1 MSLPKGLETLA
12 RRLNRPVIFWMAA
25 LIIMPLGLAGAGD
38 WTNILEDG
46 IHDPANEASAFL
58 QNPHDSLSKFP
69 SASLGNKVDWVKAL
83 DDGLLDPRFYQEGG
97 ANFEIINPNDERA
110 SAAIK
115 KRTFRAVDFDIIME
129 NTGTMPFV
137 RFPHLAH
144 TKWLTC
150 VNCHPRIFLP
160 QKNSNPITMSGI
172 TQGKFCGVCHGKVA
186 FPPLDCMR
194 CHSVPRKASSK
205 LR

>member
-1 MSLPKGLETLA
+1 MNNAGYRYVMWGL
-12 RRLNRPVIFWMAA
+12 AA
-25 LIIMPLGLAGAGD
+25 LIVVPLGLAVAGD

-46 IHDPANEASAFL
+46 IHDPDNEATASL
-58 QNPHDSLSKFP
+58 QNPHDALSKLP

-83 DDGLLDPRFYQEGG
+83 DEGLLDPRFYQEGG
-97 ANFEIINPNDERA
+97 ANFEIINPDLERT
-110 SAAIK
+110 SAPIK

-129 NTGTMPFV
+129 NTGSMPLV
-137 RFPHLAH
+137 RFPHLPH

-172 TQGKFCGVCHGKVA
+172 VQGKFCGVCHGKVA

-194 CHSVPRKASSK
+194 CHSVPRKTSSK

>member
-1 MSLPKGLETLA
+1 VVLG
-12 RRLNRPVIFWMAA
+12 VMAS
-25 LIIMPLGLAGAGD
+25 LGLVEAGD
-38 WTNILEDG
+38 WTLILEDG
-46 IHDPANEASAFL
+46 IHDPKNESSKFL
-58 QNPHDSLSKFP
+58 QNPHEALSKFP

-83 DDGLLDPRFYQEGG
+83 DEGLLDPRFYQEGG
-97 ANFEIINPNDERA
+97 AGFEVINPNDER
-110 SAAIK
+110 SSEVLK

-129 NTGTMPFV
+129 NTATMPYV
-137 RFPHLAH
+137 RFPHLPH

-160 QKNSNPITMSGI
+160 QKNSNAITMAGI
-172 TQGKFCGVCHGKVA
+172 VQGNHCGVCHGKVA

-194 CHSVPRKASSK
+194 CHSVPRENSSK